1 MVPPAAG
8 PSVSTLRQVVKAFSA
23 EKYELGRYREA
34 AARQQLAGRKG
45 QTSMVSLRVV
55 QSLIMRVAMCGV
67 LFATALDVIE
77 GTSSV
82 GDFVAIQVV
91 PSPQSNTV
99 PCPQS
104 NTAPSPQSTYQA
116 PRSMALDRLAPSSH
130 LSFAPTHPASL
141 RCALARAAVTLSTVG
156 VEWSAD

>member
-91 PSPQSNTV
+91 PSPQSNT
-99 PCPQS
+99 
-104 NTAPSPQSTYQA
+104 APSPQSTYQA
-116 PRSMALDRLAPSSH
+116 PWSTALDRLAPSSH
-130 LSFAPTHPASL
+130 LSLPPTHPASL

>member
-91 PSPQSNTV
+91 PSPQ
-99 PCPQS
+99 
-104 NTAPSPQSTYQA
+104 ATYQA